1 MRCKG
6 FSSTNHFLMLDQI
19 LVAFMCSWVFS
30 YYSPLTIPLQISKRN
45 GVPLWFSKGACWWI
59 TTENSHLWDSQS
71 ISMESFIHFCRIW
84 YIYNHIITI
93 QKYHKNLNFCMVLKR
108 THNGPQL
115 RKLIFFFMNDYMPWK
130 GCSLSLSLSK
140 HECCTLKLS
149 YLEGERLPPPACQT
163 LFSDL
168 STLLYLLFA
177 VIIYSK
183 VSYMVA
189 SNSLH

>member
-1 MRCKG
+1 
-6 FSSTNHFLMLDQI
+6 MLDQI

-30 YYSPLTIPLQISKRN
+30 YYSPLTIPLQISKGN
-45 GVPLWFSKGACWWI
+45 GVPLQFSKGACWWI

-71 ISMESFIHFCRIW
+71 VSMESLIHFFSIW

-93 QKYHKNLNFCMVLKR
+93 EKYHKNWNFCMVLKR

-115 RKLIFFFMNDYMPWK
+115 RKLIFFFKEWLHAIK
-130 GCSLSLSLSK
+130 RLVFFSLSQKTWVLHIKTQLPWGGKTSSTCMSNG
-140 HECCTLKLS
+140 CCFLILVL
-149 YLEGERLPPPACQT
+149 Y
-163 LFSDL
+163 F
-168 STLLYLLFA
+168 YLLFA

>member
-1 MRCKG
+1 
-6 FSSTNHFLMLDQI
+6 
-19 LVAFMCSWVFS
+19 
-30 YYSPLTIPLQISKRN
+30 
-45 GVPLWFSKGACWWI
+45 
-59 TTENSHLWDSQS
+59 
-71 ISMESFIHFCRIW
+71 
-84 YIYNHIITI
+84 
-93 QKYHKNLNFCMVLKR
+93 MVLKR

-115 RKLIFFFMNDYMPWK
+115 RKLIFFSRMITCHEK
-130 GCSLSLSLSK
+130 VVLSLSLRK

-149 YLEGERLPPPACQT
+149 YLEGERLPPPACQM

-168 STLLYLLFA
+168 STLLYLLFE

>member
-30 YYSPLTIPLQISKRN
+30 YYSPLTIPLQISKGN
-45 GVPLWFSKGACWWI
+45 GVPLQFSKGACWWI

-71 ISMESFIHFCRIW
+71 ASMESFIHFFSIW

-115 RKLIFFFMNDYMPWK
+115 RKLIFFFKEWLHAIK
-130 GCSLSLSLSK
+130 RLSLRK
-140 HECCTLKLS
+140 HECYTLKLS
-149 YLEGERLPPPACQT
+149 YLEGERLPPPACQMG
-163 LFSDL
+163 
-168 STLLYLLFA
+168 A
-177 VIIYSK
+177 VFWS
-183 VSYMVA
+183 
-189 SNSLH
+189 